1 MDTTDNNL
9 GIEFAP
15 RTFSEYVGNY
25 HVVNAIMAKVASGS
39 LGNAILLSGYT
50 GVGKTTLAM
59 LIERV
64 VNCQNPIYMH
74 QYLVACKFSVDILL
88 EAGYGVLC
96 I

>member
-1 MDTTDNNL
+1 MVTIDNNL

-50 GVGKTTLAM
+50 GVGKTTLA
-59 LIERV
+59 IDRKSV
-64 VNCQNPIYMH
+64 V
-74 QYLVACKFSVDILL
+74 
-88 EAGYGVLC
+88 
-96 I
+96 